1 MLKLEFNVNKS
12 GKLLKTLCFNYPEIS
27 YSAFSAA
34 LRKKDILVNGKRQ
47 SADTKVEVGDTIV
60 VYISEKSQK
69 QLFEVFFE
77 DENIVVINKSKG
89 IEVCDGENNVQKI
102 LQQTN
107 QDIKAV
113 HRIDLNTSGLVVF
126 AKNSKTY
133 TELCKQFSLGNIKK
147 FYLAKVFGQAKQQDD
162 MFAYLKK
169 DAKNGFVKI
178 YNTAENGAEKIHTK
192 YSLVEQTEN
201 TAILQVELFCGKTHQ
216 IRAHLA
222 HVGLPIVGDGKYG
235 NNALNKLAKKSK
247 QCLTSFKIVFN
258 LPSTSFLAY
267 LNQKQFELQKTD
279 L

>member
-1 MLKLEFNVNKS
+1 MLKLEFYANKS

-27 YSAFSAA
+27 YSVFSAA
-34 LRKKDILVNGKRQ
+34 LRKKDILINGKRQ
-47 SADTKVEVGDTIV
+47 SADTKLEVGDSV
-60 VYISEKSQK
+60 VAYVSEKSQK

-77 DENIVVINKSKG
+77 DQNIIIINKAKG
-89 IEVCDGENNVQKI
+89 IEVCDGENNVQKVL
-102 LQQTN
+102 LQTYVYA
-107 QDIKAV
+107 KAV

-126 AKNSKTY
+126 AKNQKAY
-133 TELCKQFSLGNIKK
+133 AELCKQFSLGNIKK
-147 FYLAKVFGQAKQQDD
+147 LYLAKVFGQPKQQDD

-192 YSLVEQTEN
+192 YTLVEQQQN

-235 NNALNKLAKKSK
+235 NNAQNKLAKKSK
-247 QCLTSFKIVFN
+247 QCLTSHQIVFD

-267 LNQKQFELQKTD
+267 LNQKQFVLQKTD

>member
-1 MLKLEFNVNKS
+1 MLKIQFDVGKS
-12 GKLLKTLCFNYPEIS
+12 GKLLKTLCFNNPEIS
-27 YSAFSAA
+27 YSVFSAA
-34 LRKKDILVNGKRQ
+34 LRKKDVIVNGKRQ
-47 SADTKVEVGDTIV
+47 SSDIKVEVGDNVV
-60 VYISEKSQK
+60 VYVPEKSQK

-77 DENIVVINKSKG
+77 DENVFIINKQKG
-89 IEVCDGENNVQKI
+89 IEVCDGENNIQKI

-107 QDIKAV
+107 KNAKAV

-126 AKNSKTY
+126 AKNSKAY
-133 TELCKQFSLGNIKK
+133 AELCKHFSLGNIKK
-147 FYLAKVFGQAKQQDD
+147 FYLAKVFGNPKQQDD

-178 YNTAENGAEKIHTK
+178 YDNASFGAEKIHTK
-192 YSLVEQTEN
+192 YNTLEQSEN

-235 NNALNKLAKKSK
+235 NNALNKMAKKSK
-247 QCLTSFKIVFN
+247 QCLTSYKIVFD

-267 LNQKQFELQKTD
+267 LNQKQFILTKTD